1 MRKSV
6 SPTLRIPTLAPASSL
21 GFSPSACRL
30 CFHPFNTP
38 GAPAVR
44 PPCPKEHELAILQ
57 SVFFPT
63 ESILDSDFFMAST
76 FAMLSSVWVLKQE
89 EAGSPST
96 RPHIFGD
103 AASLLHPSIRELP
116 GLRSLQNVLKRT
128 QKNSLPPKSKEIH
141 VNSSASA
148 PCGASF
154 RLRAADPA
162 FRCRPRGRLG
172 PCLGL
177 CSPRR
182 RFGRESLLG
191 LDMTRKALLF
201 FTSLQDGAVA
211 A

>member
-103 AASLLHPSIRELP
+103 AASLLHPSIGELP

-141 VNSSASA
+141 VNSEH
-148 PCGASF
+148 PH
-154 RLRAADPA
+154 LAA
-162 FRCRPRGRLG
+162 
-172 PCLGL
+172 
-177 CSPRR
+177 R
-182 RFGRESLLG
+182 RFGSAPRTRRFGAAPVGALG
-191 LDMTRKALLF
+191 RALGCAAL
-201 FTSLQDGAVA
+201 GAA
-211 A
+211 LGARAFWAST